1 MSVAHVRRLQ
11 RSVGN
16 RAATKALGRTAA
28 VQRLESPPETV
39 TRPTAE
45 ADPRFAS
52 VEADVRGKQ
61 KQVAAHPPAAAEAS
75 AAQAAAV
82 APPDDKLAQGKAANA
97 EKMNAAKPGEFD
109 KAGFVRAVEQAIAAQ
124 APKNLAEADDF
135 GGSGKADAVKGQVRG
150 QVTAG
155 KQASAGP
162 IESTTNAPPDTAAAT
177 EKPVTPLAPDR
188 PPGAPAAPDAA
199 KAVPEKAPASA
210 TDFSAGP
217 KQVDG
222 DMAAA
227 GITEDQLAKSNEPEF
242 TGALQEKKEVEQHA
256 ATAPGKVRGAEAE
269 TLGEA
274 RAAAAGTGAAAMAG
288 LAGERARAG
297 GKVTADKQGAKGKD
311 EARRAQVTATLQKV
325 FDATKTDVEAILS
338 GLDKKVDDAF
348 TAGEKA
354 ARDAFTAEHKQKMDA
369 YKDKRYS
376 GFTGKLKWV
385 KDKFAGLP
393 EEANQIFV
401 TARQG
406 YVTRMRAVI
415 SSVADVIGGEL
426 TRAKTRIASG
436 REQLQAEV
444 RKLPADLQ
452 AVGKQAAGELAGKFD
467 ELTESVDAKGSELVQ
482 TLASKY
488 NEALK
493 SVDAEIDAEKEKNKG
508 LVAKAVGAIKG
519 VIDTILKLKDLL
531 LGILAKAAA
540 AVLGILK
547 DPIGFLGNL
556 VSAVGSGLRA
566 FMANIGEH
574 LKKGLIGWLLG
585 AMAGAGLQLP
595 AKFDLRGIIM
605 MIGSLLGLTWSA
617 IRGRVLSR
625 GVPEPAM
632 AAAEGAVPVAQ
643 KLKAEGV
650 GGIWETIKAKTG
662 DLKAG
667 LFGKIAQFLVPTVLI
682 AGITWII
689 SLLNPAS
696 AFVKAVKMIIDIVT
710 FIVTQGAQILQFVNA
725 VLDAVVAIAGGGA
738 GGVPSLIEAAL
749 ATSIPV
755 LIGALAAILG
765 ISGIADKVKKIIQ
778 SLSKPVMKV
787 VDWVVDKIAGVAK
800 KLWAKLKGKFG
811 KDKGKDRGAP
821 GERPGANRGAGANG
835 AAAIREAG
843 PMLAAAPD
851 KAAAQRGAAEIGR
864 RHQVPLRLVPD
875 RVDATGEV
883 VHIQTSRTGERSF
896 RDPADAELQ
905 AMRAALG
912 DVRAQM
918 ELDALRTEMRPNFL
932 LRSLKRLAP
941 ARREQMLIDKYLERT
956 DARAP
961 GLDVDKLKRKFQ
973 RVKSVLDHAIGIERV
988 RRRPECATVLTT
1000 MESMAA
1006 GLPAIDSRIAAVRR
1020 KAEEDVIRAELADML
1035 ERASRVAKGHGYPSI
1050 ESLQHPSDYVLDGE
1064 IRSEYPDIR
1073 AKFYPSAYS
1082 ATAHTWAA
1090 AQLTALK
1097 ARAATSGLAPPPG
1110 VPLHSCYLCVQGAH
1124 LVHEENWTFDHQ
1136 VPVAK
1141 HWTDTGRKSRHSERV
1156 RFYSDT
1162 SILEIMCGPCN
1173 SRKGSSGASFG
1184 RNVEPTFRGPNE

>member
-16 RAATKALGRTAA
+16 RAATKAVGRPA

-61 KQVAAHPPAAAEAS
+61 KQVAAHPPAASEAS

-82 APPDDKLAQGKAANA
+82 APQDDKLAQGKAANA

-124 APKNLAEADDF
+124 APKNLDEADDF
-135 GGSGKADAVKGQVRG
+135 AGSGKADAVKGQVQG

-199 KAVPEKAPASA
+199 KAVPEKAPAAA

-227 GITEDQLAKSNEPEF
+227 GVTEEQLAKSNEPEF

-288 LAGERARAG
+288 LAGERAKAG

-348 TAGEKA
+348 TTGEKA

-369 YKDKRYS
+369 YKDRRYS

-585 AMAGAGLQLP
+585 AMAGAGVQLP

-632 AAAEGAVPVAQ
+632 AAAEGAVPVAR
-643 KLKAEGV
+643 KLKSEGV

-725 VLDAVVAIAGGGA
+725 VLDAVIAIAGGGA
-738 GGVPSLIEAAL
+738 GGVPTLIEAAL

-787 VDWVVDKIAGVAK
+787 IDWVVDKIAGIAK
-800 KLWAKLKGKFG
+800 KLWAKLKSKVGG
-811 KDKGKDRGAP
+811 KDKGKRGEPGADGAKKGKDPRIRELVAADVAAALPDGVADEKVQPALRSIMAKRGPQGLDMLEVKRGDAP
-821 GERPGANRGAGANG
+821 GRFDVSMAASPVTRIRTTKVDPGNATARQLLDPGNNPYAEFGFAIPRNVVLSGSFKLPVVGRPGGFGETNALGELHTQSRVTSYEKKVSKDEHTHAEDLLIGEVKSTWDAHVGTPAEQTRAGEARPRGVLEVKVTRTPCPRCAGRLGELRVWASSVKG
-835 AAAIREAG
+835 WDLGVEVRSLGLYHGKTEVTDAVGTTRTLRGVTSGKEGLLRLRQWGIAVTPMPATDPAIQRG
-843 PMLAAAPD
+843 LAA
-851 KAAAQRGAAEIGR
+851 
-864 RHQVPLRLVPD
+864 L
-875 RVDATGEV
+875 
-883 VHIQTSRTGERSF
+883 
-896 RDPADAELQ
+896 DPADQ
-905 AMRAALG
+905 IAMIDKIDAYNTK
-912 DVRAQM
+912 
-918 ELDALRTEMRPNFL
+918 LDA
-932 LRSLKRLAP
+932 
-941 ARREQMLIDKYLERT
+941 
-956 DARAP
+956 
-961 GLDVDKLKRKFQ
+961 
-973 RVKSVLDHAIGIERV
+973 AI
-988 RRRPECATVLTT
+988 
-1000 MESMAA
+1000 
-1006 GLPAIDSRIAAVRR
+1006 
-1020 KAEEDVIRAELADML
+1020 AEINL
-1035 ERASRVAKGHGYPSI
+1035 
-1050 ESLQHPSDYVLDGE
+1050 
-1064 IRSEYPDIR
+1064 
-1073 AKFYPSAYS
+1073 
-1082 ATAHTWAA
+1082 
-1090 AQLTALK
+1090 
-1097 ARAATSGLAPPPG
+1097 
-1110 VPLHSCYLCVQGAH
+1110 
-1124 LVHEENWTFDHQ
+1124 
-1136 VPVAK
+1136 VPV
-1141 HWTDTGRKSRHSERV
+1141 TLRR
-1156 RFYSDT
+1156 
-1162 SILEIMCGPCN
+1162 I
-1173 SRKGSSGASFG
+1173 
-1184 RNVEPTFRGPNE
+1184 